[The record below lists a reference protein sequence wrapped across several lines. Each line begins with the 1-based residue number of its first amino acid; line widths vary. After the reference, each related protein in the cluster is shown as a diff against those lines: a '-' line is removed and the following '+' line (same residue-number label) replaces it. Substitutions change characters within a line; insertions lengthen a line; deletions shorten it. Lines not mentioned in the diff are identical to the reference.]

1 MVQVFSPSPARLFA
15 GILWRSIVDDLILA
29 RHALDT
35 LQGTVTRR
43 VTDVLALLETAAQA
57 HQRGRAAVASERIDA
72 ALDDLRRLLAEVNH
86 G

>member
-1 MVQVFSPSPARLFA
+1 M
-15 GILWRSIVDDLILA
+15 DDLILA

-57 HQRGRAAVASERIDA
+57 HQRGRSAVTAERIDV
-72 ALDDLRRLLAEVNH
+72 ALDDLRQLLTEV
-86 G
+86 GRG

>member
-1 MVQVFSPSPARLFA
+1 M
-15 GILWRSIVDDLILA
+15 DDLILS

-57 HQRGRAAVASERIDA
+57 HQHGRTAVTAERIDA
-72 ALDDLRRLLAEVNH
+72 ALDDLRRLLAEV
-86 G
+86 GRG